1 MIKLSLPK
9 KNLLSMQL
17 GVGLFFQR
25 DAFDIERIIGD
36 KMICSGFLSCNVD
49 INLSSRTQNFNF

>member
-1 MIKLSLPK
+1 
-9 KNLLSMQL
+9 MQL